1 MDWITDEVAIGN
13 YLEAQDATLLKQSG
27 IRSVVSLDGTLS
39 AKHAAELGLI
49 ELALYRLIDGAGND
63 LRVLGFAIDDLLRLA
78 RTRSPVLVHCHAG
91 RSRSAVV
98 AAGYLMRLHGIG
110 PAEAIAAIAA
120 KREINVTPA
129 LVELL
134 HKLEV

>member
-1 MDWITDEVAIGN
+1 MDWITDAVAIGN
-13 YLEAQDATLLKQSG
+13 YLEAQDAALLKQSG

-39 AKHAAELGLI
+39 TKHAAELGLA
-49 ELALYRLIDGAGND
+49 EVAAYRLIDGAGND
-63 LRVLGFAIDDLLRLA
+63 LRVLGFAIDDLLRMA
-78 RTRSPVLVHCHAG
+78 RTRPSVLVHCHAG

-98 AAGYLMRLHGIG
+98 VAGYLMRLHGID
-110 PAEAIAAIAA
+110 PAEAIAAVAA
-120 KREINVTPA
+120 KREINVTPV